1 MSDYFLVVP
10 PIKRWTLSMAMTT
23 GSRFGRLVRME
34 LLGDS
39 NRIHN
44 TSLYRKS
51 EAQRAWFSLKWHR
64 DSVGWDGNVSFDS
77 QVAEEFLNLS
87 FPHYLWMLYVKENDG
102 TLDPLDIV
110 LLCYVGIILQPNG
123 LSNSI
128 QEFYLGLW
136 CHYVFPIP
144 S

>member
-39 NRIHN
+39 NRIPN

-64 DSVGWDGNVSFDS
+64 DSVG
-77 QVAEEFLNLS
+77 
-87 FPHYLWMLYVKENDG
+87 
-102 TLDPLDIV
+102 
-110 LLCYVGIILQPNG
+110 
-123 LSNSI
+123 
-128 QEFYLGLW
+128 
-136 CHYVFPIP
+136 
-144 S
+144 